1 MKKKTDKPCR
11 ITVNVNIFSNI
22 TVDGKSILC
31 IIIAIISLT
40 LIVSIC
46 DPNAR
51 AEIIRFII
59 SMANNC

>member
-1 MKKKTDKPCR
+1 MKKKTGKPC
-11 ITVNVNIFSNI
+11 NVTINISIFSNI
-22 TVDGKSILC
+22 TVDGKSILL

-40 LIVSIC
+40 LIISIC

-59 SMANNC
+59 SIANDC

>member
-1 MKKKTDKPCR
+1 MKKKTDKPR
-11 ITVNVNIFSNI
+11 SVTINVNIFSNI

-51 AEIIRFII
+51 AEIIRYII
-59 SMANNC
+59 GIANNC